1 MKTHDLVNPEVKAYE
16 CHGILYIAIVVSHL
30 LQETEHLS
38 ALHRKFG
45 QLSALMSEECNFQL
59 YYQDLKQTLAANIPC
74 VPFLG
79 TFLTTVVQQDSYSQ
93 MTPKKQ
99 SALLDTYTVL
109 DAITVRHRL
118 EKLQQKSFEAS
129 SPPSSPLL
137 LDGDG
142 SDDSTMEDIGQSS
155 FHIPESGLQEESLQ
169 FSMPIDATSET
180 THTPTLQQQGTESAV
195 TQVIIDSA
203 PSNNTPHRKLCPRQ
217 PSFEFE
223 CLIDARLSES
233 TREEHMTR
241 STSLT
246 SLNSHN
252 MNGVTSELSPDQ
264 STCSTDVTCSLPVQ
278 FFRKRRVTA
287 DVPKL
292 HVARVDHSSS
302 PLDLLSCYQFLT
314 VGGSVELVSRPE
326 LRAIL
331 SNFFHNS
338 EGQNYKLSYEREP
351 ES

>member
-1 MKTHDLVNPEVKAYE
+1 MSQGK
-16 CHGILYIAIVVSHL
+16 HL
-30 LQETEHLS
+30 LWGVEHLS
-38 ALHRKFG
+38 TLHICYRKFE

-59 YYQDLKQTLAANIPC
+59 YHKDLQQTLAANIPC
-74 VPFLG
+74 MPFLG

-99 SALLDTYTVL
+99 SALLETYTVL

-118 EKLQQKSFEAS
+118 EKMQQQSFEAP

-137 LDGDG
+137 LNGDA
-142 SDDSTMEDIGQSS
+142 SDDSTTEDVAHSS
-155 FHIPESGLQEESLQ
+155 FHIPESGLQQNVEESLR
-169 FSMPIDATSET
+169 FSVPTDATSAT
-180 THTPTLQQQGTESAV
+180 AHTPAPHQLGIESAV
-195 TQVIIDSA
+195 TQVTIESA
-203 PSNNTPHRKLCPRQ
+203 PSNNTPHRKLNPRQ
-217 PSFEFE
+217 PSFEYE
-223 CLIDARLSES
+223 CLLDPRLSENS
-233 TREEHMTR
+233 RERQISR

-246 SLNSHN
+246 SLKSHN
-252 MNGVTSELSPDQ
+252 MNGVTSDLSPGHP
-264 STCSTDVTCSLPVQ
+264 TDVTCFLPVQ
-278 FFRKRRVTA
+278 FSRKRRLTA

-331 SNFFHNS
+331 SDFSHNS

>member
-1 MKTHDLVNPEVKAYE
+1 
-16 CHGILYIAIVVSHL
+16 
-30 LQETEHLS
+30 
-38 ALHRKFG
+38 
-45 QLSALMSEECNFQL
+45 MSEECNFQL
-59 YYQDLKQTLAANIPC
+59 YHKDLKQTLAANIPC
-74 VPFLG
+74 MPFLG

-129 SPPSSPLL
+129 SPPSSPLH
-137 LDGDG
+137 LDGYG
-142 SDDSTMEDIGQSS
+142 SDDSTTEDIAQASL
-155 FHIPESGLQEESLQ
+155 HIPESGLQEESLQ
-169 FSMPIDATSET
+169 FSMPTDATSET
-180 THTPTLQQQGTESAV
+180 THTPALQQQGTESAV
-195 TQVIIDSA
+195 TQVTIDSA
-203 PSNNTPHRKLCPRQ
+203 PSNNTPHRKLRLKQ

-246 SLNSHN
+246 SLTSVNSHN
-252 MNGVTSELSPDQ
+252 MNGVTSELSPDH

-278 FFRKRRVTA
+278 FFRKRRITA

-302 PLDLLSCYQFLT
+302 PLDLLSCYQFLS

-331 SNFFHNS
+331 SNFSHNS

-351 ES
+351 DS

>member
-1 MKTHDLVNPEVKAYE
+1 MV
-16 CHGILYIAIVVSHL
+16 LYIAIVVLHTSEVFVARILNISL
-30 LQETEHLS
+30 LYTFY
-38 ALHRKFG
+38 HRKFE

-59 YYQDLKQTLAANIPC
+59 YHKDLKQTLAANISC

-129 SPPSSPLL
+129 SPPSSPVLL
-137 LDGDG
+137 NGDG
-142 SDDSTMEDIGQSS
+142 SDDSTTEDVAQSS
-155 FHIPESGLQEESLQ
+155 FHIPESGLQQDAEESLQ
-169 FSMPIDATSET
+169 FSLPVDATSEN
-180 THTPTLQQQGTESAV
+180 THTPALQQQGTESAV
-195 TQVIIDSA
+195 TVDSA
-203 PSNNTPHRKLCPRQ
+203 PSNSTRHRKLCPIQ

-223 CLIDARLSES
+223 CLMDARLSEG

-252 MNGVTSELSPDQ
+252 MNGVTSELSPDP

-278 FFRKRRVTA
+278 FFRKRRITA

-326 LRAIL
+326 LRTIL
-331 SNFFHNS
+331 SNFPHNS